1 MATEK
6 SSIDIF
12 MSIKPEHM
20 SNIASGTKNHEYRSY
35 LLPSDVRRIW
45 FYTTKP
51 IQRVEHV
58 AYISQGKVP
67 GQVPED
73 GGIGNAEFNAGMKK
87 SNYAYE
93 ILKLWKLEQSVSLEH
108 GIKLGF
114 FKGAPQKYCW
124 VPLSVL
130 EAYPLL
136 QQPVLFDRPRER
148 E

>member
-1 MATEK
+1 MEK

-20 SNIASGTKNHEYRSY
+20 SNIVSGTKNHEYRSY
-35 LLPSDVRRIW
+35 LLPSDVSRIW
-45 FYTTKP
+45 FYTTTP
-51 IQRVEHV
+51 IKRIEHV
-58 AYISQGKVP
+58 AFISRGKVP

-73 GGIGNAEFNAGMKK
+73 GGIGNADFNAGMKK
-87 SNYAYE
+87 SNYGYE
-93 ILKLWKLEQSVSLEH
+93 ILKLWKLEQPVSLEQA
-108 GIKLGF
+108 IMFGF
-114 FKGAPQKYCW
+114 FKGAPRKYCW

-130 EAYPLL
+130 VGYPLD